1 MKTKKYKKVD
11 RNTRAGNDGRLIR
24 CPYCNK
30 ETTVYHFAWSGI
42 KCQNCKKMVDKNE
55 WKTLA

>member
-11 RNTRAGNDGRLIR
+11 RDTRAGYDGRLIR
-24 CPYCNK
+24 CPYCKN
-30 ETTVYHFAWSGI
+30 ETKVYHFAWSGI
-42 KCQNCKKMVDKNE
+42 ECQSCKRMVDKNE